1 MDGTLPGEF
10 DKSDSEEIK
19 ARLRD
24 ADEAAQDEVWAGYRY
39 VALYDTKSET
49 GITVIDL
56 GAGHANAGETLTGRV
71 ITTLKSRALL
81 NESPG
86 AGYLERRWAEPFKK
100 SGAWPVSALRQ
111 AFLNGTLER
120 LLEPDSYLKAKLPG
134 FVMNGDFGYA
144 SGAKGDGYSRVWFRE
159 LLPQEEISFD
169 SDVYLLIHRP
179 KPCTH
184 YVGHAGQEVTAEV
197 FASGQH
203 VDVTG
208 KSKGKGTAGVMK
220 RHGFKVRAAD
230 EPERK
235 HRSPGSIGARHP
247 RPGVQGRADGGPDG
261 RRAHHRAVTHR
272 ALRRRRARAASD
284 QGRGAA

>member
-1 MDGTLPGEF
+1 LHRPGDGNLQ
-10 DKSDSEEIK
+10 S
-19 ARLRD
+19 
-24 ADEAAQDEVWAGYRY
+24 
-39 VALYDTKSET
+39 
-49 GITVIDL
+49 ITVIDL

-81 NESPG
+81 NDSPG

-169 SDVYLLIHRP
+169 SDVYLLLP
-179 KPCTH
+179 KR
-184 YVGHAGQEVTAEV
+184 AQEL
-197 FASGQH
+197 
-203 VDVTG
+203 
-208 KSKGKGTAGVMK
+208 KS
-220 RHGFKVRAAD
+220 
-230 EPERK
+230 
-235 HRSPGSIGARHP
+235 
-247 RPGVQGRADGGPDG
+247 GVQAVEVVPETPGARADGDTETGAGPLFTPPKAGAVAVAARERTLTIRGEIPTEVWNRLG
-261 RRAHHRAVTHR
+261 RTLIPKLKTGNELVMKLDVSVQVESDTAQGFQQELMQI
-272 ALRRRRARAASD
+272 LRDLNLAETVKIEIT
-284 QGRGAA
+284 